1 MIDQKEKKHL
11 ESKYIYFTNNVKRVN
26 FINNVDSITDDE
38 IKNIP
43 QCYRYDANQA
53 LTLNNS
59 IINEFIEKAY
69 KDIDY
74 SNASGWKYISLDTR
88 VHMLKPGMLPCI
100 GGWHCDD
107 FYRGKNNQPLLEN
120 ITYNCPQIHYICT
133 IGGTSLPEFIDVP
146 TTLNIDSNAV
156 YKSMNSQIEQL
167 KSNINIRTPL
177 SGEIIKIG
185 PDAIHRGVIATNNAW
200 RVFMRLTF
208 SNHRFPKNEIRT
220 QTQVYLTSMD
230 GW

>member
-1 MIDQKEKKHL
+1 MF
-11 ESKYIYFTNNVKRVN
+11 ESTVSNRYVYFTNNVRKVN
-26 FINNVDSITDDE
+26 SMNNIDYITDNQ
-38 IKNIP
+38 IKVIP

-53 LTLNNS
+53 LSLDNS
-59 IINEFIEKAY
+59 IINEFIEKCY
-69 KDIDY
+69 KNIDY
-74 SNASGWKYISLDTR
+74 SNSTGWKYTSLDTR

-107 FYRGKNNQPLLEN
+107 FYRGENNQPLLEN
-120 ITYNCPQIHYICT
+120 INYNCPQIHYICT
-133 IGGTSLPEFIDVP
+133 IGSTSLPEFVDMP
-146 TTLNIDSNAV
+146 LTLNIDSNAV
-156 YKSMNSQIEQL
+156 YKSMNEQIE
-167 KSNINIRTPL
+167 KIRNSIEIYTPR

-185 PDAIHRGVIATNNAW
+185 PDVIHRGVIATSNAW